1 MKLTIKTKD
10 IELEYQDEYSIIE
23 ESAKTRILTILD
35 KVFEKQTI
43 LEASKPI
50 LNPYPTGIINTPF
63 VGTVEEFFNDKK
75 K

>member
-23 ESAKTRILTILD
+23 DGAKNRIKELIKTLY
-35 KVFEKQTI
+35 EYNTH
-43 LEASKPI
+43 
-50 LNPYPTGIINTPF
+50 PYPTGIINTPF
-63 VGTVEEFFNDKK
+63 VGTAEEFFNDKK

>member
-10 IELEYQDEYSIIE
+10 IELEYQDEYSMIE
-23 ESAKTRILTILD
+23 DKTKDRIKDLLKTIYEYNAL
-35 KVFEKQTI
+35 
-43 LEASKPI
+43 S
-50 LNPYPTGIINTPF
+50 YPATIINPPF